1 MGKRILGIVG
11 SYRQLFRTPCSAR
24 RVRLDISWLRSNAH
38 AGIAVLDE
46 GIVPGDRM
54 PALMIRFSAILL

>member
-24 RVRLDISWLRSNAH
+24 RMRLDISWLRALTRTRDVVALVATH
-38 AGIAVLDE
+38 
-46 GIVPGDRM
+46 VP
-54 PALMIRFSAILL
+54 LLSDNS